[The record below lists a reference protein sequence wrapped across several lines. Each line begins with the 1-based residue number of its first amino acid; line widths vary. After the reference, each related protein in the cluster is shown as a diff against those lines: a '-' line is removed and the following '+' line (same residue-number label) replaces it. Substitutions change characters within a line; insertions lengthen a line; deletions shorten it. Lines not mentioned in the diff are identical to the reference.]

1 MGQPYFDRRFFD
13 LGSLEHRCEEG
24 GLAGGKRRKP
34 KIIQDKRKPKI
45 IKDKKKRGEWAESV
59 FLSRASEE
67 GLPASKPWGDS
78 RSFDCV
84 VGRPGKFVAVQVKC
98 TIARLESGE
107 GYICSVCSSHKPYP
121 AGSFDFV
128 AAYVIPEDAW
138 YIIPEKE
145 IRGLKSISLCTVG
158 AEAKYE
164 PYREAWGLLRKASEI
179 RRARERQRTGCCA
192 GNGCGASVE
201 RGGTDANG
209 RELFQAVYGAQQ
221 SLFRAKP
228 GARSRARLLETSPD
242 LWVRSSPPFERR
254 REG

>member
-1 MGQPYFDRRFFD
+1 M
-13 LGSLEHRCEEG
+13 
-24 GLAGGKRRKP
+24 KRRKT
-34 KIIQDKRKPKI
+34 KIIQDKAKTKSTQGKRKPKVI
-45 IKDKKKRGEWAESV
+45 QDKKQRGEWAESV
-59 FLSRASEE
+59 FLARASEE

-107 GYICSVCSSHKPYP
+107 GYICSVCSSHKAYP

-158 AEAKYE
+158 GEAKYE
-164 PYREAWGLLRKASEI
+164 HYREAWSLLRKASEI
-179 RRARERQRTGCCA
+179 GEAESAVGASAEPDPLPPSSALGRMQAA
-192 GNGCGASVE
+192 GNFFKRYLE
-201 RGGTDANG
+201 RSNVG
-209 RELFQAVYGAQQ
+209 
-221 SLFRAKP
+221 P
-228 GARSRARLLETSPD
+228 RSIGDKT
-242 LWVRSSPPFERR
+242 
-254 REG
+254 